1 MESKDILELEEEL
14 KTSKITPSEIDK
26 KRHPKFGAV
35 LSKKMAI
42 TALVGAILGTAG
54 ILGANAIS
62 VWAQNFAGV
71 WGSSLGNIFGNGL
84 EYALK
89 GIASATAEAG
99 IWSAG
104 ALALGL
110 TPNAIRG
117 IVNYNKYKKYLDVS
131 LTKEELERVAANEL
145 DKEAV
150 ITENLI
156 NKISTSTYAQKSIF
170 AKAQSARNA
179 LNKTNN
185 PFKKIGYQTEK
196 VLNEDLVNKSIKT
209 LVERLNTL
217 SVEKSKDW
225 ETIVENNQGLLV
237 KSRYSD
243 LQISNKLKE
252 MDMIQKFF
260 VKVLD
265 KADKRDPY
273 YACLKHYLKK
283 YHKTIELINL
293 PEDDATLRNT
303 FKNDI
308 ADELKAGRV
317 ANAIKNFCTYT
328 QMIPEEQLNSLT
340 PLASQMAKNM
350 DLRSAKEAELG
361 ALKEHER
368 VKSIRFSAEQKLA
381 ETDRILLDIQANE
394 IKAKGSA
401 DRLSNYENYFAKRNQ
416 ELDNLLAEWKTIR
429 NNALKEYQTIVD
441 NSELSKKH
449 SRELKEILVKA
460 IQDGESVE
468 SAVNKIRG
476 ILAQADQDNL
486 AERLEQL
493 IDLAFMS
500 EGSMQAIIK
509 NKEQSDKIV
518 GRLGTQLGTAR
529 KNAKATRTLRTQVE
543 DDAVA
548 TRTARTTAEDEATS
562 ATKARKSAQL
572 NESIINTLV
581 GKSQIATTESEE
593 NAKISRRNAKAT
605 EEDVKITS
613 RNTKLT
619 KEHLNTTSKNAK
631 DTEEHAKITAKNA
644 KATEEDAVKT
654 KKNAEITD
662 ENVIKTNKNVETTE
676 ENAKISSENVAK
688 IEKIVERLEAI
699 KIEDVENIQ
708 ANIKKAFDEIARITG
723 EQSNYAHNLDV
734 EACYELLGREINNIY
749 QTLKDVDLLDMA
761 KRVQGLQRAVRNQ
774 KQKLNK
780 FKAEQNER
788 FNLLAESITALR
800 SIVYSD
806 DILIER
812 LNKIYK
818 SKDVVSKFKMLL
830 NAVDNSGVKQDK
842 LEEFASWTQ
851 NDLDKLTAVVN
862 NLSNDV
868 IRLTNE
874 VNNNPNNEQEEQEK
888 SSTPKYNVPDSE
900 NLANLK
906 KTFKAYIH
914 AIHRALKDNKTLPET
929 ATSIMRGRKKT
940 QEEIA
945 EQGGSNLDFSSK
957 GKFRKNVT
965 ELCKDNLSAN
975 DFKEIER
982 LSKLELIEF
991 EDSDLEEY
999 IGLVEKA
1006 CQNYNAKINDE
1017 YGY

>member
-1 MESKDILELEEEL
+1 MESKDILELEKEL
-14 KTSKITPSEIDK
+14 NNTKITPSKIDK
-26 KRHPKFGAV
+26 KSHPKFGAV
-35 LSKKMAI
+35 LSKRMAVI
-42 TALVGAILGTAG
+42 ALVGAILGTAG

-62 VWAQNFAGV
+62 VWAQNFSGI
-71 WGSSLGNIFGNGL
+71 WGSSLGDIFGNGAT
-84 EYALK
+84 YMWK

-99 IWSAG
+99 IWAAG
-104 ALALGL
+104 GLAVAL

-117 IVNYNKYKKYLDVS
+117 IINYNKYKRYLDVN
-131 LTKEELERVAANEL
+131 LTKDQKEKIANNEL

-156 NKISTSTYAQKSIF
+156 NKISTSTYAQKSAF
-170 AKAQSARNA
+170 NKAQSAKNA
-179 LNKTNN
+179 LDKTKN
-185 PFKKIGYQTEK
+185 PFKKLGLQSEK
-196 VLNEDLVNKSIKT
+196 ILNEDLINKSIKT

-217 SVEKSKDW
+217 SIEKNNDW
-225 ETIVENNQGLLV
+225 KYETENNQGILV
-237 KSRYSD
+237 KKKLSD
-243 LQISNKLKE
+243 GQVQAKLNE

-260 VKVLD
+260 AKILD
-265 KADKRDPY
+265 KSDKRDPY

-283 YHKTIELINL
+283 YHKTIELISL
-293 PEDDATLRNT
+293 PEDSA
-303 FKNDI
+303 DI
-308 ADELKAGRV
+308 SNLLKTDITDELKAGKV
-317 ANAIKNFCTYT
+317 ANAIKNFCTYS

-340 PLASQMAKNM
+340 PLAAQMAKNM
-350 DLRSAKEAELG
+350 DLRSAKEASLG
-361 ALKEHER
+361 AMKEYER
-368 VKSIRFSAEQKLA
+368 VKTIRFKAENTLA
-381 ETDRILLDIQANE
+381 ETERILLDIQGKE
-394 IKAKGSA
+394 IQVKGSA
-401 DRLSNYENYFAKRNQ
+401 ERLSNYENYFAKRNQ

-486 AERLEQL
+486 AERLEEL

-500 EGSMQAIIK
+500 EGSMTAIVK

-518 GRLGTQLGTAR
+518 ARLGTQLGTAR
-529 KNAKATRTLRTQVE
+529 KNTKETRTLRSQAKE
-543 DDAVA
+543 DAEV
-548 TRTARTTAEDEATS
+548 TRKSRTTAEEELKET
-562 ATKARKSAQL
+562 TKARKSAQL

-581 GKSQIATTESEE
+581 GKTHIAAVESEE
-593 NAKISRRNAKAT
+593 NAKTTRRNAKT
-605 EEDVKITS
+605 SEDDVKVTS
-613 RNTKLT
+613 RNAKLS
-619 KEHLNTTSKNAK
+619 EDHIATTAKNAK
-631 DTEEHAKITAKNA
+631 DVEEHAKTTAKHA

-654 KKNAEITD
+654 KKNLEITE
-662 ENVIKTNKNVETTE
+662 ENVARTNKNVEITE

-699 KIEDVENIQ
+699 KVEDVENIQ
-708 ANIKKAFDEIARITG
+708 TNIQKAFDEIARITG
-723 EQSNYAHNLDV
+723 EQSKYAHYLDV
-734 EACYELLGREINNIY
+734 EACYELLGREIANIY

-774 KQKLNK
+774 KQRLNK
-780 FKAEQNER
+780 FKAEQTER

-800 SIVYSD
+800 AVVYSD
-806 DILIER
+806 EILVER

-818 SKDVVSKFKMLL
+818 SKDVANKFKILL
-830 NAVDNSGVKQDK
+830 DAVDNSAIKQEK

-851 NDLDKLTAVVN
+851 NDLEKLNAVVN
-862 NLSNDV
+862 KLSEQV
-868 IRLTNE
+868 ISLTDE
-874 VNNNPNNEQEEQEK
+874 FYNNPNTEKEEQEK
-888 SSTPKYNVPDSE
+888 KSAPKYSVPDSE
-900 NLANLK
+900 NLTELK
-906 KTFKAYIH
+906 KMFKAYIH
-914 AIHRALKDNKTLPET
+914 SIHRALKEDKPLPAT
-929 ATSIMRGRKKT
+929 ATSSMRGRKKT

-965 ELCKDNLSAN
+965 KLCKDNLSAK

-982 LSKLELIEF
+982 LSEIELREF
-991 EDSDLEEY
+991 EDYDLEEY
-999 IGLVEKA
+999 ISLIEKA

-1017 YGY
+1017 YEY